1 MNAIR
6 QFLKNSPWAGW
17 AFAGLILVA
26 AIYIYMSR
34 ANSSNPYNPDRMR
47 EMVSIKFADT
57 GEVIE
62 MPRGRLDKEI
72 RGRGDKIDPS
82 VGIINPK
89 TGQPTG
95 FLFDSAEWTGMI
107 DRINR
112 EKSQVREQAGGRT
125 VTSVPRAPTAPS
137 EQPQPG
143 TVPPK

>member
-6 QFLKNSPWAGW
+6 EFLQKSPWAGW
-17 AFAGLILVA
+17 VFAGLIFIA
-26 AIYIYMSR
+26 AVYLYFARTRGSD
-34 ANSSNPYNPDRMR
+34 PYTPDRMR

-72 RGRGDKIDPS
+72 RGRGDKVDPA

-95 FLFDSAEWTGMI
+95 FLFDSAEWTRMI
-107 DRINR
+107 ERINK
-112 EKSQVREQAGGRT
+112 EKSSVRDKAGGKT
-125 VTSVPRAPTAPS
+125 ITSVPRPPVVPATDAA
-137 EQPQPG
+137 
-143 TVPPK
+143 PPK